1 MHQLH
6 LILLGQNYTEKG
18 HVGRMCSYQIFN
30 LKILLEEATW
40 QTLVQMQGQY

>member
-6 LILLGQNYTEKG
+6 LILLGQNDMEKD
-18 HVGRMCSYQIFN
+18 HMGRIFSYQIFN
-30 LKILLEEATW
+30 LKILWQQAPW

>member
-6 LILLGQNYTEKG
+6 LILLGQNYIKKG
-18 HVGRMCSYQIFN
+18 PVGRICSYQIFN
-30 LKILLEEATW
+30 LKILWEQATW